1 MPQQGTN
8 SDDLVRVSHLNLWI
22 VLATVLCVGGA
33 MLAVLLGG
41 PDVAGMARTLMFMLP
56 IGIALALGALR
67 LKAGKANCMRSADM
81 RAVLDDE
88 LRQQALAKGYRNG
101 FFAAMSATVASAP
114 ILSISGVE
122 KALPVM
128 MVAVVTLAVAAM
140 LGSVLYYDR

>member
-8 SDDLVRVSHLNLWI
+8 SDVLVRVSHLNLWI
-22 VLATVLCVGGA
+22 VLATVLYVGGA

-41 PDVAGMARTLMFMLP
+41 PDVAEMARTAMFMLP
-56 IGIALALGALR
+56 IGIAIALGALR
-67 LKAGKANCMRSADM
+67 MKAGKANCMRSAAM

-101 FFAAMSATVASAP
+101 FFAAMLATVAMAP
-114 ILSISGVE
+114 ILTFTGVD